1 MNAIIIC
8 PCCRHWVLAS
18 LLDSLAAAPA
28 PPTDPVK
35 SEFPKQNS
43 QKNSQ
48 NRHRQ
53 RSAPPRARETAE
65 RALTRPIRSK
75 SNSQKRIPKQKS
87 AAPPGQSSGRI
98 RPAARHRRF
107 LFGLIAGGGAR
118 GNAKEMVNAEV
129 EYYRQRASAGSTR
142 HHQLTTYYQPPAFQR
157 AAIVRTRSPAACRRR
172 GAIR

>member
-87 AAPPGQSSGRI
+87 AAPLGQSSGRI

-142 HHQLTTYYQPPAFQR
+142 HHQLSAFQR

>member
-8 PCCRHWVLAS
+8 PCCHHWVLAS

-35 SEFPKQNS
+35 SEFPKQNF
-43 QKNSQ
+43 QKNYQ

-87 AAPPGQSSGRI
+87 ARPKLGPN
-98 RPAARHRRF
+98 RPAARRRRF

-118 GNAKEMVNAEV
+118 GYAKEMVNAEV
-129 EYYRQRASAGSTR
+129 EYDRQRASAGSTR